1 MREED
6 QTLGLKCLSR
16 AAAGRGFPQE
26 VKRGDWY
33 LNEDGAPIL
42 CNYSEGTLRAFDPKK
57 DALILEIGH
66 CIAWLEKEG
75 WELRSIAKGVHPSEG
90 QYCITVREAAALTY
104 EKGNARTAFGPTLN
118 EAGAYLVN
126 KIMEG
131 KE

>member
-6 QTLGLKCLSR
+6 LTLGLKCLSR
-16 AAAGRGFPQE
+16 AAHARGFRQE
-26 VKRGDWY
+26 AKRGDWY
-33 LNEDGAPIL
+33 LNKDGAVIL
-42 CNYSEGTLRAFDPKK
+42 CNFSEGTLRGFNPEE

-66 CIAWLEKEG
+66 CIAWLEGEG

-104 EKGNARTAFGPTLN
+104 EKGNARAAFGPTLD